1 MSNTPEVPSED
12 ILELYI
18 KFKTYAALAE
28 HLKISPGA
36 AKCRVQRA
44 KTAISRLPITES
56 VREDR
61 LNRVA
66 ELLQAARIDPSK
78 VSSIRKVRLSSWGM
92 AAKDPDGN
100 IQTTSLHS
108 TSVDIVPEG
117 AEPEL
122 YTLRPAET
130 GPIQFLAPVILH
142 SSAPELA
149 MERGVIISDAQVG
162 FLRDQ
167 DNGELEPIHD
177 PEAMDVCLQII
188 EAIRPDWVI
197 CIGDFIDWPTFS
209 RYEQH
214 KEFVETT
221 QPAIDWGHRWLGK
234 VRAIIG
240 PDAKFIMIGSNH
252 QLRIERMINEK
263 VPGMAGIKRANEN
276 PAEWAVCSEPYL
288 LRYNELGIEYSGQF
302 PGGEYWITDNLLAI
316 HAPPKK
322 KEFDGSVIHGH
333 THHITRTTDV
343 SHKRGGRFNQYVYDV
358 GCLCRVGS
366 TTNLRRRLRTIVPS
380 DRGRTDWAQ
389 GISVVTIPK
398 STPTIHQL
406 DQIHIT
412 DGVAIYEN
420 RMFKGR
426 TNS

>member
-1 MSNTPEVPSED
+1 MPGNTPSVPSAD
-12 ILELYI
+12 ILALFVKCGSYD
-18 KFKTYAALAE
+18 ALAK
-28 HLKISPGA
+28 HLNITVQA
-36 AKCRVQRA
+36 AESRVQRA
-44 KTAISRLPITES
+44 KKAVAKLPITES
-56 VREDR
+56 ARQDR

-66 ELLQAARIDPSK
+66 ELLQAARIDPDSVHK
-78 VSSIRKVRLSSWGM
+78 IKSVRLSSWGM
-92 AAKDPDGN
+92 AAKDEDGN
-100 IQTTSLHS
+100 IQTTALHS

-130 GPIQFLAPVILH
+130 GPIQFLPPAPIYTDG
-142 SSAPELA
+142 

-167 DNGELEPIHD
+167 DTGELEPIHD
-177 PEAMDVCLQII
+177 PQAMDVCLQVI
-188 EAIRPDWVI
+188 EAVRPDWVI

-234 VRAIIG
+234 VRSIIG
-240 PDAKFIMIGSNH
+240 PNAKFIMIGSNH

-288 LRYNELGIEYSGQF
+288 LRYNELGITYSGQF

-343 SHKRGGRFNQYVYDV
+343 SHKRSGRFNQYVYDV

-398 STPTIHQL
+398 ATPTIHQL

-412 DGVAIYEN
+412 EGVAIYE
-420 RMFKGR
+420 GR
-426 TNS
+426 LFTGRSD

>member
-1 MSNTPEVPSED
+1 MPGCTPQIPSAE
-12 ILELYI
+12 LLALYI
-18 KFKTYAALAE
+18 ELGSYKALGERLGISADAAE
-28 HLKISPGA
+28 
-36 AKCRVQRA
+36 CRVGRA
-44 KTAISRLPITES
+44 KKAVNKLPITDS
-56 VREDR
+56 ARADR
-61 LNRVA
+61 MNRVA
-66 ELLQAARIDPSK
+66 ELLQAARIDPAN
-78 VSSIRKVRLSSWGM
+78 VSAIKRVRLSTWGT
-92 AAKDPDGN
+92 AAKDADGN
-100 IQTTSLHS
+100 IQTTALHS
-108 TSVDIVPEG
+108 TSVDIIPEG

-130 GPIQFLAPVILH
+130 GPIQFLAPV
-142 SSAPELA
+142 PVYTEG

-167 DNGELEPIHD
+167 DTGELEPIHD
-177 PEAMDVCLQII
+177 PQAMDVCLQVI
-188 EAIRPDWVI
+188 EAVRPDWVI

-234 VRAIIG
+234 VRSIIG

-288 LRYNELGIEYSGQF
+288 LRYNELGITYSGQF

-398 STPTIHQL
+398 ATPTIHQL

-412 DGVAIYEN
+412 EGVAIYE
-420 RMFKGR
+420 GR
-426 TNS
+426 LFTGRDS

>member
-1 MSNTPEVPSED
+1 MPGNIPSVPSAD
-12 ILELYI
+12 ILALFVKCGSY
-18 KFKTYAALAE
+18 TALAA
-28 HLKISPGA
+28 HLNITVQA
-36 AKCRVQRA
+36 AESRVQRA
-44 KTAISRLPITES
+44 KKAVAKLPITES
-56 VREDR
+56 ARQDR

-66 ELLQAARIDPSK
+66 ELLQAARVDPDTVHKIKS
-78 VSSIRKVRLSSWGM
+78 VRLSTWGV
-92 AAKDPDGN
+92 AAKNADGE
-100 IQTTSLHS
+100 IETTALHS
-108 TSVDIVPEG
+108 TSVDIIPEG

-130 GPIQFLAPVILH
+130 GPIQFLPPVPIYT
-142 SSAPELA
+142 EG

-167 DNGELEPIHD
+167 DTGELEPIHD
-177 PEAMDVCLQII
+177 PKAMDVCLQVI

-234 VRAIIG
+234 VRSIIG

-276 PAEWAVCSEPYL
+276 PTEWAVCSEPYL
-288 LRYNELGIEYSGQF
+288 LRYNELGITYSGQF

-316 HAPPKK
+316 HAPPKS

-333 THHITRTTDV
+333 THHITRKTAV
-343 SHKRGGRFNQYVYDV
+343 SHKRFARCNQYIYDV

-366 TTNLRRRLRTIVPS
+366 TTNLKRRLRTIVPS

-389 GISVVTIPK
+389 GIAVVTIPK
-398 STPTIHQL
+398 ANPKIHQL

-412 DGVAIYEN
+412 EGVAIYE
-420 RMFKGR
+420 GR
-426 TNS
+426 QFVGRDD